1 VSDPYNAL
9 NATLYTALS
18 SRAALGTLLAGTA
31 AVYFEQAPDDATL
44 PYVVYS
50 YAGGAGHENQTQHET
65 VDELV
70 YVRG

>member
-50 YAGGAGHENQTQHET
+50 CAGMPHGPIWPA
-65 VDELV
+65 
-70 YVRG
+70 RSAAR